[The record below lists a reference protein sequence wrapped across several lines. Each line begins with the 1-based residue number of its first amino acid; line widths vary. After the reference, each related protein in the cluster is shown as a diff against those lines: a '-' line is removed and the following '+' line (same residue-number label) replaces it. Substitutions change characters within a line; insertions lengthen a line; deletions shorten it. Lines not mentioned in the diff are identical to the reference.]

1 MSESGLDLGW
11 PEPFWEVYLPFSI
24 SLFFPLT
31 FNCCLWNLGIFSV
44 PRKKQHKTLLEPHM
58 TVPGRFFC
66 VFPGKIK
73 WIIHDYVTHSPFPAV
88 ILMSFCCTPSK
99 NDEELWQLE
108 KFCHTVGGGTFGHFW
123 STVKMQDSFMGTT
136 LCRRR
141 RDKTADCA
149 VALRLH
155 PSYHCPTPLPIH
167 SRGLSCLV
175 QMVIFF

>member
-1 MSESGLDLGW
+1 MLWPARFLPRPRMSVSMMSESGLDLGW

-108 KFCHTVGGGTFGHFW
+108 KFCHTVGGGDFW
-123 STVKMQDSFMGTT
+123 SFLKHCEDAG
-136 LCRRR
+136 L
-141 RDKTADCA
+141 
-149 VALRLH
+149 LH
-155 PSYHCPTPLPIH
+155 GYHSLQTEE
-167 SRGLSCLV
+167 R
-175 QMVIFF
+175 